1 MRYMPARDPA
11 ISIYAQ
17 EALIGIGQTLRNR
30 RRALG
35 ISAVT
40 TAEAAGMSRVALH
53 RIEAGSPAVTVGALM
68 NAAEALGCSP
78 TASAIACAH
87 YK

>member
-68 NAAEALGCSP
+68 NAAGRWASAH
-78 TASAIACAH
+78 TASTIACAH